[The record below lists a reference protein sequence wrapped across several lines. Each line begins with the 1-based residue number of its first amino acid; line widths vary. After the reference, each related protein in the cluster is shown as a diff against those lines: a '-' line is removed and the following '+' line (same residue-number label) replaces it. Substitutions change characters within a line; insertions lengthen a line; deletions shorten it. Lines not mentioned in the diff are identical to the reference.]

1 MARNEGRE
9 EQATSGAG
17 SAGGTDR
24 ANVRL
29 LVCLECGKEYQF
41 EGAEEPPEDLKCEK
55 CGNTV
60 FRPFEDTASPGE
72 VQQDF
77 RDSTDRDLSTD
88 DPAGDT
94 TTGDLHDLNNP

>member
-17 SAGGTDR
+17 STGADR
-24 ANVRL
+24 ANVTL
-29 LVCLECGKEYQF
+29 LVCLECGREYKF

-60 FRPFEDTASPGE
+60 FRPFDDSGSPDE

-77 RDSTDRDLSTD
+77 RDSTERDTSTD
-88 DPAGDT
+88 DPAGEVT
-94 TTGDLHDLNNP
+94 RGDLHDLNNP